1 MKNILLTLALTAG
14 ISQAQNNEYRSIK
27 NEVGQAIARGNAWLA
42 EQQKEKGYWDDGGLP
57 AFTAL
62 ALTAAVRDPNLELPA
77 DGKLP
82 DHLKKGFDWLLAQQK
97 EDGGIY
103 NRGLKVYNTAT
114 SVTALSSA
122 GRKEFEPAIVKAR
135 RQLIGSQWDIGEKGK
150 TDNQNDGGIGY
161 GSKDTETDM
170 SNTYLAIEAIA
181 LSDKII
187 EDGNYADEPKLNWDA
202 ALTFLSRSQNLT
214 ATNDQKWAS
223 DDA

>member
-82 DHLKKGFDWLLAQQK
+82 DHLKKGQF
-97 EDGGIY
+97 Y
-103 NRGLKVYNTAT
+103 
-114 SVTALSSA
+114 
-122 GRKEFEPAIVKAR
+122 
-135 RQLIGSQWDIGEKGK
+135 
-150 TDNQNDGGIGY
+150 
-161 GSKDTETDM
+161 
-170 SNTYLAIEAIA
+170 
-181 LSDKII
+181 
-187 EDGNYADEPKLNWDA
+187 
-202 ALTFLSRSQNLT
+202 
-214 ATNDQKWAS
+214 
-223 DDA
+223 